1 MGLTLSTPGLGFKIL
16 SKDKYLLNYFVSPPG
31 TLDSGYGGIAL
42 STCGWSASLSCL
54 LGRVYKMFLLGPRTG
69 HLRLV
74 MGLDMDIDTGSLDK
88 GLVTISAGV
97 RLLPGVKPL
106 MVLPSPL

>member
-1 MGLTLSTPGLGFKIL
+1 
-16 SKDKYLLNYFVSPPG
+16 
-31 TLDSGYGGIAL
+31 
-42 STCGWSASLSCL
+42 
-54 LGRVYKMFLLGPRTG
+54 MFLLGPRTG

-97 RLLPGVKPL
+97 RLLPGVQPL
-106 MVLPSPL
+106 VVLPSPLGGEALTTKGAGLWLLPSVGPLVFFK